1 MLLSDIILIS
11 KDLDHWETEM
21 DFVTKSCVL
30 ICAEEQTEVFE
41 IHFFFDRNVLS

>member
-1 MLLSDIILIS
+1 MLLSDIILIF

-30 ICAEEQTEVFE
+30 ICVEQTEVFK
-41 IHFFFDRNVLS
+41 IHFFFVKNVLS